1 MMGIFS
7 SDAKIE
13 GEDCYGWSRC
23 EVVADL
29 KSSVGV
35 GSGPRRCETYEEC
48 VLFNV
53 GVSLAG
59 PGVAA
64 QDEEKEGEV
73 GD

>member
-1 MMGIFS
+1 M
-7 SDAKIE
+7 
-13 GEDCYGWSRC
+13 
-23 EVVADL
+23 ADL

-64 QDEEKEGEV
+64 QDEEKEGEIQKLW
-73 GD
+73 GQKKRRRKLKIC